1 MPRPSKV
8 VAVVAPSKK
17 GSTASKAA
25 VEVKTPKADLAES
38 ERRHRKPILSFGS
51 YIQKVLKQ
59 VHPDTGLAGEALAA
73 LINMVKILL
82 KRLVAGINEI
92 MTRSGGQTIS
102 SRTVSLAVRLILPKE
117 LAKHAVSEGV
127 KACTKYASVYGDAS
141 TAKEGNSRSFTAGLQ
156 FPVTRTENL
165 MMKYSTSDRKS
176 ATAAVFL
183 TATLEYLMAEVLELS
198 GNVAK
203 QAHRHRIS
211 PRHIMLAV
219 HSDEEL
225 AQLFQNSVF
234 AGGVVPDIPEALIA
248 ASAPK
253 RSSKSSSS
261 KSSSKPKK
269 TPKVE
274 GEVKE
279 SKTNEKSGSKK
290 IASGKSGKV
299 AKASP
304 KKVRRGG
311 K

>member
-17 GSTASKAA
+17 GATTSKVVAT
-25 VEVKTPKADLAES
+25 EKTPKTDPAES

-253 RSSKSSSS
+253 RSSKSS
-261 KSSSKPKK
+261 KK
-269 TPKVE
+269 MEK
-274 GEVKE
+274 GEAKE
-279 SKTNEKSGSKK
+279 SKSGVSSKAEKGSKK
-290 IASGKSGKV
+290 VASGKSGKA

>member
-8 VAVVAPSKK
+8 VAVVPLKK
-17 GSTASKAA
+17 GSKPAA
-25 VEVKTPKADLAES
+25 EKTPKADPDVGAA
-38 ERRHRKPILSFGS
+38 RHRKPILSFGS

-92 MTRSGGQTIS
+92 MARSGGQTIS

-183 TATLEYLMAEVLELS
+183 TAVLEYLMAEVLELS

-248 ASAPK
+248 TSAPK
-253 RSSKSSSS
+253 RASSKSSSS
-261 KSSSKPKK
+261 KSKVSKK
-269 TPKVE
+269 TEK
-274 GEVKE
+274 GEAKE
-279 SKTNEKSGSKK
+279 SKAEVSSKTSSKK
-290 IASGKSGKV
+290 VASGKSGKA